1 MKVRFTGQAEASV
14 TYLGKHEVSTGS
26 VLDVDDADGN
36 ALLQTGHFQVV
47 EDAKPAAKSSTA
59 KDETETKKSD
69 STSKDKDDKK

>member
-47 EDAKPAAKSSTA
+47 EDAKPAAKEEA
-59 KDETETKKSD
+59 ETKKADNKDTKKD
-69 STSKDKDDKK
+69 SK